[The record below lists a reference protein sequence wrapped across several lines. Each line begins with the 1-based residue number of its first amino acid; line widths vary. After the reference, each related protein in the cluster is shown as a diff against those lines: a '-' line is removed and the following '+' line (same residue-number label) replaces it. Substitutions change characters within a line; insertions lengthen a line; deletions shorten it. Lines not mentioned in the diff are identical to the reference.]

1 MKKFLIVV
9 LAVAMLL
16 PIFGCSEEEP
26 EIVSPVTYFY
36 RRSEISFESE
46 TGIVA
51 SEARESA
58 GHENDLTYLL
68 NQYFDGPNDK
78 ALQRTFPLGT
88 QLISISVSAQHTIIT
103 VSGHLSSLKGIDLT
117 IACACITMTV
127 MELTG
132 TSKVEIKADRA
143 LLNDAESII
152 MDLDTLLML
161 DDSAMDPAQK

>member
-1 MKKFLIVV
+1 MKKILILV
-9 LAVAMLL
+9 LAVVMLL
-16 PIFGCSEEEP
+16 PLFGCAEEEP
-26 EIVSPVTYFY
+26 EIAVPVTYYY
-36 RRSEISFESE
+36 RRAEISFESK

-51 SEARESA
+51 PEARESQ

-88 QLISISVSAQHTIIT
+88 QLISISVSSQHTVIT
-103 VSGHLSSLKGIDLT
+103 VSGHLASFKGIDLT
-117 IACACITMTV
+117 IACTCITMTV

-132 TSKVEIKADRA
+132 TQKVEIKADRA

-152 MDLDTLLML
+152 MDMDTLLML
-161 DDSAMDPAQK
+161 DDSAMDPAQ